1 MHTLIDAMLEL
12 SRTSTLPLQ
21 LTAVDL
27 NRLLQRARDH
37 LQPDLTGRS
46 IRWDVHLLPTV
57 MGDQKTLQQVMTNL
71 LSNAVKY
78 SRNEDVAHIRV

>member
-1 MHTLIDAMLEL
+1 
-12 SRTSTLPLQ
+12 
-21 LTAVDL
+21 
-27 NRLLQRARDH
+27 
-37 LQPDLTGRS
+37 
-46 IRWDVHLLPTV
+46 